1 MAGQQLIFRGRKID
15 PGKDRDA
22 ESHHGAFGL
31 SRPLGII
38 FRLMYCHYDRVE
50 GDDRSML
57 TWTQNGF
64 ETSTVYV
71 VERRSYNRVEILI
84 IY

>member
-1 MAGQQLIFRGRKID
+1 
-15 PGKDRDA
+15 
-22 ESHHGAFGL
+22 
-31 SRPLGII
+31 
-38 FRLMYCHYDRVE
+38 MYCHYDRVE